1 MKNLV
6 FIAISFALLCCT
18 GHSGEVRLEGEFA
31 HLEQGEFLIYSSDEG
46 LDRLDTLRIQDGSFS
61 YSLPTQETAT
71 LHILYPNKS
80 ELIVFG
86 TPGADLRIEGDA
98 QNLSEVKVSG
108 SEDNERYTDFRLEAN
123 GKSANEVRAIARSY
137 ILAHPTLAMSR
148 HLFSTYFLCD
158 TATSVREV
166 TELYDSLSRACP
178 DDLVLSKLA
187 VHVRAKDKLLVGEP
201 LPDFSLV
208 LKPGH
213 GGNGVEERTIQR
225 ADYEGKPLLIAFW
238 ATWKSGSQNA
248 VYRARRLHREMKGR
262 GKDINLISYS
272 LDIDEKRLRRIE
284 ERDSIDYPSYCDFRC
299 LSSPLVQQWGI
310 RELPYFVLVAP
321 DGRIAAMGANWVRD
335 IQSAADQF

>member
-1 MKNLV
+1 M
-6 FIAISFALLCCT
+6 
-18 GHSGEVRLEGEFA
+18 
-31 HLEQGEFLIYSSDEG
+31 
-46 LDRLDTLRIQDGSFS
+46 DRLDTLRIQDGSFS

-86 TPGADLRIEGDA
+86 TPGADLRIDGDA
-98 QNLSEVKVSG
+98 QNLSEVKVRG

-123 GKSANEVRAIARSY
+123 GKSANETREIARGY

-148 HLFSTYFLCD
+148 HLFTTYFLCD

-187 VHVRAKDKLLVGEP
+187 VHVRAKDRLLVGEP

-213 GGNGVEERTIQR
+213 GGNGEEERTIQR
-225 ADYEGKPLLIAFW
+225 ADYGGKPLLIAFW

-248 VYRARRLHREMKGR
+248 VYRARRLRREMKGR

-299 LSSPLVQQWGI
+299 LASPLVQQWGI

-321 DGRIAAMGANWVRD
+321 DGRIAAMGSNWVRD
-335 IQSAADQF
+335 IQSAVTQL

>member
-18 GHSGEVRLEGEFA
+18 GHPGEVRLEGEFA

-71 LHILYPNKS
+71 LHILYPNRS
-80 ELIVFG
+80 ELIVFA

-108 SEDNERYTDFRLEAN
+108 SEDNECYTDFRLEAN
-123 GKSANEVRAIARSY
+123 GKSANEARAIARSY

-321 DGRIAAMGANWVRD
+321 DGRIAAMGSNWVRD

>member
-6 FIAISFALLCCT
+6 LIAISFALLCCT
-18 GHSGEVRLEGEFA
+18 GHPGEVRLEGEFA

-71 LHILYPNKS
+71 LHILYPNRS

-108 SEDNERYTDFRLEAN
+108 SEDNECYTDFRLEAN
-123 GKSANEVRAIARSY
+123 GKSANEARAIARSY

-158 TATSVREV
+158 TATSAREV

-299 LSSPLVQQWGI
+299 LASPLVQQWGI

-321 DGRIAAMGANWVRD
+321 DGRIAAMGSNWVRD

>member
-6 FIAISFALLCCT
+6 LIAISFALLCCT
-18 GHSGEVRLEGEFA
+18 GHPGEVRLKGEFA

-86 TPGADLRIEGDA
+86 TPGADLRIDGDA
-98 QNLSEVKVSG
+98 QNLSEVKVRG

-123 GKSANEVRAIARSY
+123 GKSANETREIARGY

-148 HLFSTYFLCD
+148 HLFTTYFLCD

-213 GGNGVEERTIQR
+213 GGNGEEERTIQR
-225 ADYEGKPLLIAFW
+225 ADYEGKPLLFAFW

-248 VYRARRLHREMKGR
+248 VYRARRLRREMKGR
-262 GKDINLISYS
+262 GKDIDLISYS
-272 LDIDEKRLRRIE
+272 LDIDEKRLSRIE

-299 LSSPLVQQWGI
+299 LASPLVQQWGI

-321 DGRIAAMGANWVRD
+321 DGRIAAMGSNWVRD

>member
-18 GHSGEVRLEGEFA
+18 GHPGEVRLEGEFA

-61 YSLPTQETAT
+61 YNLPTQETAT
-71 LHILYPNKS
+71 LHILYPNRS

-123 GKSANEVRAIARSY
+123 GKSANEARAIARSY

-213 GGNGVEERTIQR
+213 GGNGAEERTIQR

-321 DGRIAAMGANWVRD
+321 DGRIAAMGSNWVRD

>member
-6 FIAISFALLCCT
+6 LIAISFALLCCT
-18 GHSGEVRLEGEFA
+18 GHPGEVRLEGEFA

-86 TPGADLRIEGDA
+86 TPGADLRIDGVA
-98 QNLSEVKVSG
+98 QNLSEVKVRG

-123 GKSANEVRAIARSY
+123 GKSASETREIARGY

-148 HLFSTYFLCD
+148 HLFTTYFLCD

-187 VHVRAKDKLLVGEP
+187 VHVRAKDRLLVGEP

-213 GGNGVEERTIQR
+213 GGNGEEERTIQR

-248 VYRARRLHREMKGR
+248 VYRARRLRREMKGR
-262 GKDINLISYS
+262 GKDIDLISYS
-272 LDIDEKRLRRIE
+272 LDIDEKRLSRIE

-299 LSSPLVQQWGI
+299 LASPLVQQWGI

-321 DGRIAAMGANWVRD
+321 DGRIAAMGSNWVKD

>member
-6 FIAISFALLCCT
+6 CIAISFALLCCT
-18 GHSGEVRLEGEFA
+18 GHPGEVRLEGEFA
-31 HLEQGEFLIYSSDEG
+31 HLEQGEFLIYSSDES

-61 YSLPTQETAT
+61 YRLPAQETAT

-123 GKSANEVRAIARSY
+123 GKSANETREIARSY

-187 VHVRAKDKLLVGEP
+187 VHVRAKDRLLVGEP

-213 GGNGVEERTIQR
+213 GGNGEEERTIQR

-321 DGRIAAMGANWVRD
+321 DGRIAAMGPNWVRD